1 MTSRLL
7 LVLSLLTLPVA
18 MVALPPDPLWIH
30 GLYDGGDYDDCLAMF
45 ESPSAGVTPPM
56 PAKLAPPPPTGERVV
71 RITTGGLS
79 TRIALSTA
87 PRSPPSA

>member
-18 MVALPPDPLWIH
+18 TVALPPDPLWNH
-30 GLYDGGDYDDCLAMF
+30 GLYDGGDYDDCLAAC
-45 ESPSAGVTPPM
+45 ESPSAGVTPPN
-56 PAKLAPPPPTGERVV
+56 PAELAPPPPTGERVV
-71 RITTGGLS
+71 PIATGGPS
-79 TRIALSTA
+79 SRIALSTA